1 MDNSGANFIN
11 YSFENEPFS
20 KNINSSSNSNDYTI
34 NKKVF
39 DDDVKMMYEFIRF
52 KYFKNVMKQNDNV
65 FE

>member
-11 YSFENEPFS
+11 YSFENESLS